1 MRVFL
6 FAFFLAVVFGLPG
19 AVAQTVSKEKFR
31 KFDKRNGVQP
41 IVSNGRSSVYD
52 GIITA
57 QAQANDVPVSL
68 IHRVIMRES
77 RYNARAVS
85 AGNYGLMQ
93 IRLGTAR
100 AMGYRGPAEGLLDPA
115 TNLTYAVRY
124 LAGAYRAAGANESRA
139 AALYARG
146 YYSEAKRRGLSPY
159 ASMQ

>member
-1 MRVFL
+1 L
-6 FAFFLAVVFGLPG
+6 GLPG
-19 AVAQTVSKEKFR
+19 AVAQTVSKENFR
-31 KFDKRNGVQP
+31 KFDKRNGVQS

-52 GIITA
+52 VIITA

-77 RYNARAVS
+77 RYNPRAVS

-100 AMGYRGPAEGLLDPA
+100 AMGYRGAAEGLLDPA

-146 YYSEAKRRGLSPY
+146 YYSQAKHRGSSSY
-159 ASMQ
+159 ASSQ